1 MPQPP
6 SVHNQSDEIDL
17 VELLQ
22 KLWIKKWLIIVIA
35 AAVTL
40 ASAAYAFLTPSVYRA
55 QAAIMPPSV
64 GDIAGFNI
72 ARNMLSSSS
81 DMGSS
86 GSEGTGNASYK
97 PFTTKDVYSVFTR
110 NLQSDQSKR
119 HFYRDVYLPLLG
131 EDEKKGSQDALYQG
145 FLRRFSITAPTSAQ
159 PDRFVL
165 SIEGRDPAQAANW
178 ANRYIQDVGQ
188 RSLQEM
194 IENAQSEIQV
204 RGSNLVQQIET
215 LRHSAQVRREDRL
228 IQLKEALEVAQAI
241 GLENPPM
248 IAGQLNDQLSAIM
261 EGNLTYMRGAKAL
274 NAEIEAL
281 KQRKSDDPFIPE
293 LRGLQEHYAL
303 YESLTIQPD
312 RVAVYRLDGAI
323 ETPDQ
328 PVEPKKIL
336 ILVLGALLGG
346 MLGVLVALMS
356 VLVVSFK
363 SRFNNCN

>member
-1 MPQPP
+1 MSQPP
-6 SVHNQSDEIDL
+6 SVHKQSDEIDL
-17 VELLQ
+17 VELFQ
-22 KLWIKKWLIIVIA
+22 KLWMKKWLIIGVTL
-35 AAVTL
+35 AVTL
-40 ASAAYAFLTPSVYRA
+40 VAAAYAFLTPPLYRA
-55 QAAIMPPSV
+55 QAAVMPPSV

-86 GSEGTGNASYK
+86 GSERTGNASYK

-119 HFYRDVYLPLLG
+119 NFYRDVYLPSLG
-131 EDEKKGSQDALYQG
+131 EDEKKGSQDALYQS
-145 FLRRFSITAPTSAQ
+145 FLRRFSITAPTTAQ

-165 SIEGRDPAQAANW
+165 NIEGRDPAQAANW

-194 IENAQSEIQV
+194 LENAQSEIQV
-204 RGSNLVQQIET
+204 RGSNLMQKIET

-248 IAGQLNDQLSAIM
+248 IAGQMNDQLSAIM

-274 NAEIEAL
+274 KAEIETL
-281 KQRKSDDPFIPE
+281 KQRKSDDPFVPE
-293 LRGLQEHYAL
+293 LRGLQEQYAL
-303 YESLTIQPD
+303 YDSLTIRPD

-328 PVEPKKIL
+328 PIKPKKIL
-336 ILVLGALLGG
+336 ILVLGVLLGG
-346 MLGVLVALMS
+346 MLGVFTALIS
-356 VLVVSFK
+356 VLIVSWK
-363 SRFNNCN
+363 SRVTSQD